1 MIFFSFCIVL
11 IFTLADASPSRPRP
25 LADDLY
31 NSLIENFDVKLGK
44 KYSAMEKRRWRIVA
58 SKKYAKE
65 KRINPLNNNEEFR
78 IVFMKYHLYRHFIVH
93 RSVPSFLICIPPI
106 LLTS

>member
-11 IFTLADASPSRPRP
+11 IFTLADSSPSRPRP

-78 IVFMKYHLYRHFIVH
+78 IVSIYEISFI
-93 RSVPSFLICIPPI
+93 
-106 LLTS
+106 